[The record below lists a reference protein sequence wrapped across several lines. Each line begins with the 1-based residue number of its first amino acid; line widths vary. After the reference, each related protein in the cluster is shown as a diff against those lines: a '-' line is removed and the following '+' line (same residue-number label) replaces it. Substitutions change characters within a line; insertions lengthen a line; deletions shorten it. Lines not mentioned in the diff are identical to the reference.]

1 MYVNRFTGASTN
13 KAENF
18 FSQLKRSIDGTH
30 HHVSREHLDRYV
42 GEFAFRHSTHRLPD
56 TERIHILM
64 GQTTGRRLSYK
75 RVTQS

>member
-18 FSQLKRSIDGTH
+18 FSQFKRSLDGTH

-42 GEFAFRHSTHRLPD
+42 GEFAFRHSTHKMQD

-64 GQTTGRRLSYK
+64 AQTTGRRLSYK
-75 RVTQS
+75 RITG